1 MNDVSTIDADVD
13 LARKLCRDAASA
25 GGLPE
30 PSALYTLVRFA
41 RWTQSVPELV
51 LFVRY
56 QGARRTT
63 PDRLRPFYQH
73 VADAVKG
80 MAGDG
85 IDRCRRF
92 LGFVVR
98 AGAVER
104 ERQKRDGQRGGGR
117 R

>member
-1 MNDVSTIDADVD
+1 
-13 LARKLCRDAASA
+13 
-25 GGLPE
+25 
-30 PSALYTLVRFA
+30 
-41 RWTQSVPELV
+41 
-51 LFVRY
+51 
-56 QGARRTT
+56 
-63 PDRLRPFYQH
+63 
-73 VADAVKG
+73 